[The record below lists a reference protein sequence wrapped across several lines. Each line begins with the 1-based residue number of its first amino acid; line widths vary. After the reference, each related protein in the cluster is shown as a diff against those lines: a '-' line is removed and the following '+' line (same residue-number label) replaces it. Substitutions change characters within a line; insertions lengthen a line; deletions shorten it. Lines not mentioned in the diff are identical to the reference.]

1 MEQIELKVDAR
12 DTLGKKVRFLRR
24 QGIMPVHVF
33 GHGIESMALQCDSA
47 ELRHVLAEAGKTKLI
62 NLKIGK
68 ARKPRNV
75 VVREIQRNP
84 RTSEL
89 LHVDFYQVRM
99 EEEIK
104 VDVPIVLV
112 GEAPALKSKSSML
125 VQELSTLAIEC
136 LPDKIPASVEVDL
149 SSLEEAEEALH
160 VRDLVLGE
168 GVTILDDPDRIVAKI
183 SILPTEKLEEVVA
196 EEVVEE
202 AVEAE
207 EVPTPAEE
215 ESGEES

>member
-12 DTLGKKVRFLRR
+12 DILGKKVRFLRR

-149 SSLEEAEEALH
+149 SSLEGPEEALH

-183 SILPTEKLEEVVA
+183 SILPTEKLEEVV
-196 EEVVEE
+196 VEE

-215 ESGEES
+215 ESEEKS